1 MNRNHSSDL
10 LTGCQLQKI
19 HNSSTSCCTAG
30 FWDFICLQ
38 PVNSSHIGEEIQIM
52 MCGRHQQIFDII
64 LINSLHSLNTTTT
77 AVLCLEIIYGHTL
90 DITKTGH
97 SDDSILPRDQIL
109 HGDIQF
115 IIADLTAS
123 VITIFFSNRS
133 HLCLDDTQ

>member
-1 MNRNHSSDL
+1 
-10 LTGCQLQKI
+10 
-19 HNSSTSCCTAG
+19 
-30 FWDFICLQ
+30 
-38 PVNSSHIGEEIQIM
+38 

-77 AVLCLEIIYGHTL
+77 AVLCLEIIYSHTF

-115 IIADLTAS
+115 IITDLTAS
-123 VITIFFSNRS
+123 VIAVFFGNST
-133 HLCLDDTQ
+133 HFCLDNT